1 LKVKNN
7 ISNRN
12 TGVLLGLIVSILILC
27 TSNHQFTS
35 QLKSVA
41 DQTEESSDIPQLS
54 IKSFDILNST
64 AHIELDHQF
73 VLVREIVEESDE
85 EIANDFKHQVQSYCI
100 RAFQI
105 LFRLIISPN
114 AP

>member
-1 LKVKNN
+1 MKAKNN

-12 TGVLLGLIVSILILC
+12 VVVVLGLIVSILILC

-35 QLKSVA
+35 QEKTAA
-41 DQTEESSDIPQLS
+41 DQGEESSEIPQLGV
-54 IKSFDILNST
+54 KSFDILNSS

-85 EIANDFKHQVQSYCI
+85 EIARDFKHQVQSHCI
-100 RAFQI
+100 RGFQI